1 MNLKDSHVY
10 SKGQSGELFDPT
22 WLMLWC
28 GILCFY
34 KHLTPL
40 GSFTI
45 FTIIKNHIIGYIE

>member
-22 WLMLWC
+22 WLTLWC